1 MHTWSRGT
9 TCHNRSGQIAGW
21 WIHMSMRVPED
32 VVAVKSTG
40 NAGEYAVLRKCPA
53 ESAAR
58 LRVLEKHFVVDHA
71 QRFGRGSC
79 LGKSWIGQNFG
90 YNLQNCGKTIQK
102 LARFQLTTNNIR
114 CMCGSRGWTILTYF
128 EPFSGRKQGD
138 DLGQSQ
144 PEDIKRWPRRPQV

>member
-1 MHTWSRGT
+1 
-9 TCHNRSGQIAGW
+9 
-21 WIHMSMRVPED
+21 MSMRVPED

-79 LGKSWIGQNFG
+79 LGNPELAKILGTTSRTVGKQYRNWPGS
-90 YNLQNCGKTIQK
+90 NLRQITSGACVVPG
-102 LARFQLTTNNIR
+102 A
-114 CMCGSRGWTILTYF
+114 
-128 EPFSGRKQGD
+128 EPF
-138 DLGQSQ
+138 
-144 PEDIKRWPRRPQV
+144 

>member
-1 MHTWSRGT
+1 
-9 TCHNRSGQIAGW
+9 
-21 WIHMSMRVPED
+21 MSMRVPED

-79 LGKSWIGQNFG
+79 LGNPELAKILGTTSRTVGE
-90 YNLQNCGKTIQK
+90 TIQK

-114 CMCGSRGWTILTYF
+114 CMCVSRG
-128 EPFSGRKQGD
+128 
-138 DLGQSQ
+138 
-144 PEDIKRWPRRPQV
+144 